1 MQRRNIAKVL
11 HFGLLLGGQEL
22 GLTLADVNIS
32 PQNGL
37 TGQSAHEV
45 GVVGLWQTGAWWPHR
60 SAGPMCGLQT
70 DPEEIGG
77 LAGSGSSSLPQ
88 FCMFGKMGYYY
99 YF

>member
-1 MQRRNIAKVL
+1 MQRRNMAKVL

-45 GVVGLWQTGAWWPHR
+45 GVVGLWQTGEIISPGWAMER
-60 SAGPMCGLQT
+60 RYSVTCGRVWQ
-70 DPEEIGG
+70 
-77 LAGSGSSSLPQ
+77 
-88 FCMFGKMGYYY
+88 
-99 YF
+99 

>member
-1 MQRRNIAKVL
+1 MRRRNMAKVL

-45 GVVGLWQTGAWWPHR
+45 GVVGLWQTGAQVAPQVSRAHVW
-60 SAGPMCGLQT
+60 
-70 DPEEIGG
+70 
-77 LAGSGSSSLPQ
+77 SSD
-88 FCMFGKMGYYY
+88 
-99 YF
+99 